1 METCAPQDG
10 NWARAGGRAVGVY
23 KTVLELIDLRS
34 FSNLWYWIMLGV
46 MWSSASHWVLGV
58 PWDVVMRAH
67 RSGGQAA
74 EDMLDLSRINTGRL
88 LFIVQTSGVWLVG
101 FLTFLLTGLGVL
113 AFWYWLEFA
122 QAVLLLLAPMA
133 IVLGLSIRQAHKIAE
148 LQPDAE
154 ALFLRLRRHRF
165 FIQLLGMVSIFVTSM
180 FGMWQNMQIGS
191 PF

>member
-1 METCAPQDG
+1 MSLYNTL
-10 NWARAGGRAVGVY
+10 
-23 KTVLELIDLRS
+23 LELIDLRS

-101 FLTFLLTGLGVL
+101 FLAFLLTGLGVL

-133 IVLGLSIRQAHKIAE
+133 ILLGLSIRQAHKIAE